1 MTMEQYLSI
10 QQIFMSIWYL
20 LGSGTVRKG
29 PIGAETRETKG
40 KMGSVEVEGGGWGY
54 FGTIES
60 KRTWQFFFSSRNYEK
75 TLEESS
81 ISVTG
86 SDLHIDQITPAAFES
101 PEPVGCHR
109 EHITAFS
116 QVTRD
121 IIEEK

>member
-1 MTMEQYLSI
+1 MGILWDHREQEDLA
-10 QQIFMSIWYL
+10 
-20 LGSGTVRKG
+20 V
-29 PIGAETRETKG
+29 
-40 KMGSVEVEGGGWGY
+40 
-54 FGTIES
+54 
-60 KRTWQFFFSSRNYEK
+60 FFFSSSSRNYEK